1 MTSIYKLATA
11 MLLCVLHGGCWPRHL
26 LAQLVWPSTPEVTND
41 TASVTLGVKFYSD
54 VPGFITG
61 VRFYKGSHNTGT
73 HVGALWASSG
83 TKLAS
88 VTFSGE
94 TASGW
99 QQASF
104 STPISIVA
112 NATYVISYLAPRGY
126 YACDQSYSWTAVS
139 ATPLHV
145 SGTSPGV
152 YAYGSTTRFPSG
164 TWNRSNYWV
173 DVMFSP
179 TNPTPPAPTTTYT
192 ISGTVSGSPATLT
205 LSGTPFAIDD
215 NRRSGQLQVF
225 RSIEW
230 LVCRHAGAGKLH
242 LLAVNGLGID
252 KQRVGC
258 RCEFQRECCA
268 HPDSAYCFVE
278 LDR

>member
-1 MTSIYKLATA
+1 MTIYKLATA
-11 MLLCVLHGGCWPRHL
+11 MLLFSAPRL
-26 LAQLVWPSTPEVTND
+26 LARHHSGRTRQSEYAGGYER

-99 QQASF
+99 QQANF
-104 STPISIVA
+104 STPISIGA
-112 NATYVISYLAPRGY
+112 NTTYVISYLAPRGY
-126 YACDQSYSWTAVS
+126 YACDQNYSWSAVS

-164 TWNRSNYWV
+164 T
-173 DVMFSP
+173 
-179 TNPTPPAPTTTYT
+179 
-192 ISGTVSGSPATLT
+192 GTKAIIGST
-205 LSGTPFAIDD
+205 
-215 NRRSGQLQVF
+215 
-225 RSIEW
+225 
-230 LVCRHAGAGKLH
+230 
-242 LLAVNGLGID
+242 
-252 KQRVGC
+252 
-258 RCEFQRECCA
+258 
-268 HPDSAYCFVE
+268 
-278 LDR
+278 